1 MRRVRFVDIDGVRI
15 RTSVVGEGPP
25 VLLVMG
31 IGGNLEMWGPLE
43 RRLVAAGLSAVT
55 YDAPG
60 TGESGRWRRP
70 RRMRAV
76 ADLAGEVLTTLGH
89 PQADVLGVSLGGAVA
104 QQLAHQAPERVRRLV
119 LAATAP
125 GLGGVP
131 GDPRVLVALASR
143 RRYRDPA
150 YLREVAPRLYGGK
163 ARTAASLL
171 EEGARLA
178 RPPSR
183 AGYAAQLYAVWGWS
197 SLRWLHR
204 IPHETL
210 VLAGDDDPIV
220 PLVNARILARR
231 IPRAR
236 LEVIRGG
243 GHLFLLDSAEEA
255 ARTLIPFLSRP
266 G

>member
-1 MRRVRFVDIDGVRI
+1 MRFVDIDGVPI
-15 RTSVVGEGPP
+15 RTSVTGAGPP

-31 IGGNLEMWGPLE
+31 IGGNLEMWGPFE

-60 TGESGRWRRP
+60 TGESGRWLRP
-70 RRMRAV
+70 RRMRGV
-76 ADLAGEVLTTLGH
+76 ARLAGDVLTALGYR
-89 PQADVLGVSLGGAVA
+89 QVDVLGVSLGGAVA
-104 QQLAHQAPERVRRLV
+104 QQLAHQSADRVGRLV

-125 GLGGVP
+125 GLGGIP
-131 GDPRVLVALASR
+131 GDPRVLLALASR

-163 ARTAASLL
+163 ARTGRSLL
-171 EEGARLA
+171 EEDVRAA

-183 AGYAAQLYAVWGWS
+183 AGYAGQLFAAWGWS

-220 PLVNARILARR
+220 PLVNSRILARR

-236 LEVIRGG
+236 LEVLPGA
-243 GHLFLLDSAEEA
+243 GHLFLLDSPDEA
-255 ARTLIPFLSRP
+255 AARVIPFLSRP
-266 G
+266 R